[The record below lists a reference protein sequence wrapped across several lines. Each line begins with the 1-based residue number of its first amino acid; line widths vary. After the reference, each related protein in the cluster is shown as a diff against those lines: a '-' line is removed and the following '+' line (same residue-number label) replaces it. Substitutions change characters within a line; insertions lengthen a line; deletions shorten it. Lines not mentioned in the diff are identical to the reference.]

1 LNLAVVVGAH
11 DGFDVHFEFDEG
23 FGGGFVESLPFT
35 NSCQIR
41 DLLNEII
48 DLEAAARFLDAAR
61 EEFAVRVLV
70 VEAGD
75 IIVGEDASGLRVVVA
90 VGGPLEENIGGLF
103 RLFAK
108 REEGRVAWF
117 DEDHR
122 VGEILALA
130 FDCGDGGS
138 WHGGGLGVLS
148 FGLGLVEK

>member
-1 LNLAVVVGAH
+1 MPITLSPLTPGFACEVG
-11 DGFDVHFEFDEG
+11 DILDEI
-23 FGGGFVESLPFT
+23 V
-35 NSCQIR
+35 N
-41 DLLNEII
+41 
-48 DLEAAARFLDAAR
+48 LEAAADFLDAAR

-90 VGGPLEENIGGLF
+90 VGGPGEEDIRGLF
-103 RLFAK
+103 GLFAHGEQ
-108 REEGRVAWF
+108 RCVAGF